1 MYQTSISYK
10 DSSLLSS
17 RNILYFFV
25 LEKIMAILFLDLKN
39 ICIATLHTFSR
50 VPWSTHFG
58 WQELDPIFVLSSST
72 LSQL

>member
-1 MYQTSISYK
+1 
-10 DSSLLSS
+10 
-17 RNILYFFV
+17 
-25 LEKIMAILFLDLKN
+25 MAILFLDLKN

-58 WQELDPIFVLSSST
+58 WQELDPIFVISSFT